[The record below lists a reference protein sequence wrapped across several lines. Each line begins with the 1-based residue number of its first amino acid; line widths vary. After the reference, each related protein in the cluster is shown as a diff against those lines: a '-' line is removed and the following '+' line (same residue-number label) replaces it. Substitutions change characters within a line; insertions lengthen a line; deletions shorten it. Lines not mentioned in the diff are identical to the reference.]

1 MGVMEED
8 MTMTQSKKELVLAAM
23 DNKPVDRIPSGF
35 WFHFLG
41 DEIHSDSFQHPELIE
56 QLYAGQTKYIE
67 TVKPDFVKIMTDGF
81 FPYENRTAFNIK
93 DAADFKKIQP
103 LSDDDSWFTTQIAYA
118 RRLTS
123 KYDNDVAMFYNL
135 FCAGTT
141 VKFMLPDITQGDAW
155 LSRLVREDADAV
167 RQGLDVIS
175 GDLAKLAR
183 RIITEGGATGIY
195 FSLQNLLGDGITKD
209 VYDQVLAPGEKQ
221 ILAAANSVSDYN
233 ILHICGWSGHRNDL
247 TWYADYDV
255 KTINWAAVVEGVPL
269 EEGRKIFGGRAALGG
284 FGNLE
289 TEVLY
294 NGTKEEVQA
303 ETKRILDY
311 AGRQG
316 IIIGADCTVPR
327 DTDWQRFEW
336 VREAAK

>member
-1 MGVMEED
+1 
-8 MTMTQSKKELVLAAM
+8 MTQSKKELVLAAM
-23 DNKPVDRIPSGF
+23 DNKPVDRVPSGF

-56 QLYAGQTKYIE
+56 QLYTGQTKYIE
-67 TVKPDFVKIMTDGF
+67 TAKPDFVKIMTDGF
-81 FPYENRTAFNIK
+81 FPYENRTAFNLK

-103 LSDDDSWFTTQIAYA
+103 LPDDDPWFTTQIAYA
-118 RRLTS
+118 KRLTS
-123 KYDNDVAMFYNL
+123 KYGNDVAMFYNL

-303 ETKRILDY
+303 ETKRILDH